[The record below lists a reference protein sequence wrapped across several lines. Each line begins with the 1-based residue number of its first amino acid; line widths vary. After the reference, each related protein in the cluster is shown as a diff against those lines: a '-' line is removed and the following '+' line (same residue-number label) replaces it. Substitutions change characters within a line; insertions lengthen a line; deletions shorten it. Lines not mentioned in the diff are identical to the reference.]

1 MRQLLALLLILLP
14 ASAFA
19 QETATKED
27 QFGLAM
33 HGEPKYTAQAKHL
46 DYVNT
51 DAPKGGTLKI
61 AAIGTFDTLNPFS
74 IKGKA
79 AQGLNLFTDRL
90 MARVWDEP
98 FTLYPL
104 IASKAEMPEDRSS
117 ISFTID
123 PNAKFHDGSSITVD
137 DVVFSFE
144 TLKESGRPNMRRIY
158 RLVDNVERIGDDTV
172 KFSFGE
178 GYDRETGMILSI
190 MPVLSKTYWSG
201 KEFDSTTLDIPVSNG
216 PYKIKSFDPGR
227 RIVFERDPDYW
238 ANDNLT
244 VIGHNNFEE
253 IIYEYFRDDSVAF
266 EGFASGDVTYR
277 REGDLRKWQG
287 GYNFTAIQNGD
298 AVTESLPHGRPEKA
312 RGFIFNTRK
321 DMFADVRVRNAIAL
335 LFNRNA
341 LNEVLFDNKQ
351 RFITSYFPNSEFE
364 GIAFRERP
372 EKMPF
377 DTRGNMRLASNL
389 LKEAGWTVQNGVQTK
404 DGKALSFEVLLQNPE
419 DEKIALH
426 FQQNLKRL
434 GIDMRI
440 RVADS
445 AGFVRRLNGYDYEM
459 VLHHWQS
466 SLSPGTE
473 QVLYWGCEAA
483 KQEGRFNY
491 AGICD
496 PEIDELAMAVAN
508 TVTREELVDT
518 MRKLDA
524 KLLEG
529 HYMVPLFYAG
539 VDHVAYWTP
548 IKHPETTP
556 LYGMVVETWWMD
568 GDTSTNQD

>member
-1 MRQLLALLLILLP
+1 MRIIIALALFLTPIDVW
-14 ASAFA
+14 A
-19 QETATKED
+19 QD

-33 HGEPKYTAQAKHL
+33 HGDPKYTANDTHL
-46 DYVNT
+46 DYINAE
-51 DAPKGGTLKI
+51 APKGGTLKI

-104 IASKAEMPEDRSS
+104 IAAKAEMPEDRSS
-117 ISFTID
+117 ITFTI
-123 PNAKFHDGSSITVD
+123 NAKARFHDGSTITVD
-137 DVVFSFE
+137 DVIYSFE
-144 TLKESGRPNMRRIY
+144 TLKKAGRPNMRRIY
-158 RLVDNVERIGDDTV
+158 KLVDTVDRLDDQTV
-172 KFSFGE
+172 KFTFGE
-178 GYDRETGMILSI
+178 GYDSETGMILAI
-190 MPVLSKTYWSG
+190 MPVLSQNYW
-201 KEFDSTTLDIPVSNG
+201 KDREFDSTTLDIPVSSG
-216 PYKIKSFDPGR
+216 PYTIKSVDAGR
-227 RIVFERDPDYW
+227 RIVYVRNPDYW
-238 ANDNLT
+238 ADDSLT
-244 VIGHNNFEE
+244 NIGHHNFDEV
-253 IIYEYFRDDSVAF
+253 IYDYFRDDSVAF
-266 EGFASGDVTYR
+266 EGFASGDATFR
-277 REGDLRKWQG
+277 REGDLSKWNT
-287 GYNFTAIQNGD
+287 GYTFTAIENGD
-298 AVTESLPHGRPEKA
+298 VIKEDLSHGRPEQT
-312 RGFIFNTRK
+312 RGFIFNSRHEQF
-321 DMFADVRVRNAIAL
+321 DDIRVRNAIGL

-341 LNEVLFDNKQ
+341 LNEILFDKKQ
-351 RFITSYFPNSEFE
+351 KFITSYFPNSEFE
-364 GIAFRERP
+364 GVTYRERP

-377 DTRGNMRLASNL
+377 DTRGNMRLASTL
-389 LKEAGWTVQNGVQTK
+389 LKEAGWSVQNGVQTK
-404 DGKALSFEVLLQNPE
+404 NGKPLSFEVLLQNPE

-445 AGFVRRLNGYDYEM
+445 AGFVRRLNTYDYDM

-466 SLSPGTE
+466 TLSPGTE
-473 QVLYWGCEAA
+473 QVLYWSCEAA

-496 PEIDELAMAVAN
+496 PEIDALAKSVAQ
-508 TVTREELVDT
+508 TVTREELVET
-518 MRKLDA
+518 MRKLDV

-539 VDHVAYWTP
+539 VDHVAYWKP
-548 IKHPETTP
+548 IKHPENTP